1 MFASVHTNGA
11 VSLNSNVKQKNDKVR
26 DQNKINIEITNEKQ
40 NGGNTS
46 HNNSKIEEKQK
57 KFGLSMKRLVKR
69 MEGSMSTDLRSK
81 MLATRHFS
89 VLHLNLMKILM
100 RFVHF

>member
-1 MFASVHTNGA
+1 LYTPLDFLLFITLGLTLTVFTPKS
-11 VSLNSNVKQKNDKVR
+11 SINSNVKQKNDKVR

-40 NGGNTS
+40 NGGNTG

-81 MLATRHFS
+81 MLATRLS
-89 VLHLNLMKILM
+89 
-100 RFVHF
+100 